1 MVAESGITKLNLIIL
16 VTTVLVFGTV
26 AAILGI
32 VLLASGMAEN
42 YGVFAWLGISLI
54 MLFIQWYFG
63 PALIKWITKAKEVK
77 ESEAPEMHQMLSNLA
92 KTAGIP
98 KPKLYAVQDNSPN
111 AFAFGRTQGSSGI
124 AVHSGLLQMLNKQEV
139 EAVLAHEVGH
149 IKHRDVAVMTIA
161 AVVPIIL
168 YYAVLMFA
176 SRGDRD
182 RGAGSFIAVWFGAI
196 AAQLFGQVLVM
207 WLSRQREYYADAFS
221 AYATRKPTNLMSA
234 LAKITYKLT
243 PTQNARHETQ
253 NGIGSSVMKSLYI
266 AEPSLA
272 ERQMAAEVAGALQ
285 AGDEK
290 AVMEAIRKEKSRGA
304 MELLMTH
311 PLTAKRMEALMKLKK
326 EIATSA

>member
-1 MVAESGITKLNLIIL
+1 MVAEKGITKLNLIIMI
-16 VTTVLVFGTV
+16 TTVLVFGTV
-26 AAILGI
+26 AAILG
-32 VLLASGMAEN
+32 VVVLASGMAEN
-42 YGVFAWLGISLI
+42 YGVFAWLGISLV
-54 MLFIQWYFG
+54 MLFVQWYFG

-77 ESEAPEMHQMLSNLA
+77 ESEAPEIHAMLASLA
-92 KTAGIP
+92 KQAGIP
-98 KPKLYAVQDNSPN
+98 KPKLYFVQDNSPN

-124 AVHSGLLQMLNKQEV
+124 AVHAGLLQALNKQEV
-139 EAVLAHEVGH
+139 EAVIAHEIGH

-221 AYATRKPTNLMSA
+221 AYATKKPANLMSA

-243 PTQNARHETQ
+243 PAQKQE
-253 NGIGSSVMKSLYI
+253 GIGSNVMKSLYI
-266 AEPSLA
+266 AEPSIA

-290 AVMEAIRKEKSRGA
+290 AVMEAIRKERSRGA

-311 PLTAKRMEALMKLKK
+311 PLTVKRMEALMKLKK
-326 EIATSA
+326 EMA